1 MNEEELR
8 RSEARFRA
16 LAEASPAGIFV
27 AEDRRL
33 TYVNPALAEITGY
46 PWEELIGRDPL
57 HLVHPDDRPDAE
69 ARVLR
74 ERSDGGVL
82 RHEVRVHTRAGEV
95 RWLDLTTTAVGREKG
110 VALVGIGIEITGR
123 KQFEQSMAQRQPF
136 EAIGRLAGGVAH
148 DFNNLLLVIGGQVE
162 RLLDRLP
169 AGDPLRQ
176 AAHEIERATERAAT
190 LTEHLLA
197 FGRRQTLHAR
207 TVDVGELLDQVADR
221 LGREGG
227 DPVRPIV
234 RRPDHL
240 PPVHADRLRLE
251 QVLRSLYAN
260 ARDAMPEGGEVIMTA
275 DLVRVDEP
283 MRAGRPWLPVGGT
296 WVRLRIADSGPGIP
310 ASVLPRVFEPFFT
323 TRRAG
328 SGAGLGLSTV
338 YGIVKQSAGYVW
350 VDSEPGAGT
359 CVTVLL
365 PPGAPV
371 PRIVDRE
378 PPTPAPR
385 PRVLLVEDQDGVR
398 ELLTTVLQRNGFD
411 VVSAASGEA
420 AVDRASETS
429 FDILLTDVVLPGMT
443 GPDVARRIRQQA
455 PRIQVLFMS
464 GYTGDTVLDTAEF
477 GGEASFIQKPFASK
491 ALIARLRDML
501 TPRADDPGLP
511 ATSSR

>member
-27 AEDRRL
+27 VEDRRL
-33 TYVNPALAEITGY
+33 TYVNPAMAKITGY
-46 PWEELIGRDPL
+46 ARQELIGRDPL
-57 HLVHPDDRPDAE
+57 DLVHPADRPAAE
-69 ARVLR
+69 ARGLFGQEPDV
-74 ERSDGGVL
+74 
-82 RHEVRVHTRAGEV
+82 RHELRVRTREGDE
-95 RWLDLTTTAVGREKG
+95 RWLDLTISPLATAVGWG
-110 VALVGIGIEITGR
+110 LVGTGIDVTLRRQLEDGL
-123 KQFEQSMAQRQPF
+123 QQRQQF
-136 EAIGRLAGGVAH
+136 GAIGRLAGGVAH

-162 RLLDRLP
+162 RLLDGLP

-207 TVDVGELLDQVADR
+207 TVDVRELLDQVAAS
-221 LGREGG
+221 LGRDGG

-240 PPVHADRLRLE
+240 PPVHADRRRLE

-260 ARDAMPEGGEVIMTA
+260 ARDALPEGGEVIMTA
-275 DLVRVDEP
+275 DVVRVDEP
-283 MRAGRPWLPVGGT
+283 MRAGRPWLPVGGS

-323 TRRAG
+323 TRRPG

-359 CVTVLL
+359 CVTILL

-371 PRIVDRE
+371 PRIVERE
-378 PPTPAPR
+378 RPAPAPR

-420 AVDRASETS
+420 AVDRASERA
-429 FDILLTDVVLPGMT
+429 FDLLLTDVVLPGMT
-443 GPDVARRIRQQA
+443 GPDVARQIRQQA
-455 PRIQVLFMS
+455 PGMQVLFMS
-464 GYTGDTVLDTAEF
+464 GYTGDAALDTAEF

-501 TPRADDPGLP
+501 TPREDDPGLP
-511 ATSSR
+511 ATNSR